1 MINWLKTTLLAPL
14 VVFRLRYLPLLL
26 IYFAYGLSGFS
37 AIALTFW
44 QKEQLGL
51 SAEQLLA
58 ISAWAA
64 IPWTAKVV
72 VGQFVDCI
80 AIFGSRRRVYIFIGA
95 ALMTLGSVML
105 AGLAGRYDWV
115 MWIGNEYTIL
125 LLSSL
130 LTAIGFMVQ
139 DVTADTMTT
148 EVVPRTELVNNQH
161 VDRDPRAIQ
170 AELASVQVLGR
181 ISLYLAIVL
190 TGGLVAGWLA
200 TNLDYENVFWL
211 RLVIPVISCLG
222 AVFVR
227 LEKIDDKD
235 IKPLNPP
242 IFWGGVSF
250 IFFSML
256 VGTTTWQYKQ
266 EIVFLVSAIF
276 LSTMLW
282 LLIRDLSKE
291 VRHTLIFTLLTI
303 FLYRS
308 VPSVGP
314 GVSWW
319 TMDVLGF
326 DQAFFGVLAQIGS
339 LTGLLVLWLLADKI
353 GKGAIRT
360 TLIVLIIVE
369 CFLFTPDLLLYYDM
383 HTQMGVDA
391 RTLALFD
398 AAAESPLVNIAMVI
412 MLSLIAFHA
421 PAGSRG
427 TWFAVAASFMNLAL
441 AAGSMLSKYLNKIF
455 VVSREVRDSSQ
466 NVVVAADYSELGLL
480 LWTVLLITFSI
491 PMLAVLFLLPKDR
504 TNKTDV
510 DVHENTVSQ
519 NELKT

>member
-1 MINWLKTTLLAPL
+1 MKNWVKTTVLAPFS
-14 VVFRLRYLPLLL
+14 VFQLRYLPLLM

-37 AIALTFW
+37 GIALTFW

-58 ISAWAA
+58 IAAWAA

-95 ALMTLGSVML
+95 SLMTLGSAML

-115 MWIGNEYTIL
+115 MWIGDEYTIL

-148 EVVPRTELVNNQH
+148 EVVPRTELINNKY
-161 VDRDPRAIQ
+161 VDRDPRVVQ

-181 ISLYLAIVL
+181 IFLYIAIVL

-200 TNLDYENVFWL
+200 TNMEYENVFWL
-211 RLVIPVISCLG
+211 RLIIPIISCFG

-227 LEKIDDKD
+227 LEAVDERE

-242 IFWGGVSF
+242 IFWGGIGF
-250 IFFSML
+250 IVFSIL
-256 VGTTTWQYKQ
+256 VGSSTWQYKQ
-266 EIVFLVSAIF
+266 ELVFLVSAVF
-276 LSTMLW
+276 LSSMLW

-291 VRHTLIFTLLTI
+291 VRYTLIFTLLTI

-326 DQAFFGVLAQIGS
+326 DQAFFGVLAQIGAMM
-339 LTGLLVLWLLADKI
+339 GLLMLWLLADKI

-383 HTQMGVDA
+383 HTQMGVDS

-421 PAGSRG
+421 PAGNRG

-441 AAGSMLSKYLNKIF
+441 AAGTLVSKYLNKLF
-455 VVSREVRDSSQ
+455 VISREVRDDAN
-466 NVVVAADYSELGLL
+466 NVVVAADYSELGML
-480 LWTVLLITFSI
+480 LWVVLFITFTV
-491 PMLAVLFLLPKDR
+491 PMLAVLLLLPKDR
-504 TNKTDV
+504 ANKTVLDK
-510 DVHENTVSQ
+510 
-519 NELKT
+519 NETANSSIN